1 MERAMKTPALLA
13 ALAALAFA
21 APAGAQES
29 GGVPL
34 APGAIGGPVG
44 LARPLPFVQTFITAH
59 DVQGGM
65 SAASRQSLHQNMI
78 TRLRGDPGYLAG
90 FSGGMPLA
98 PSRQPPPPDPEF
110 FDFPGGGGGHH
121 HHRQPIIINQGP
133 VAIAVGDGN
142 VIQQQSAS
150 GPGPIAQQQVAT
162 LPGGKT
168 IGGGAVN
175 VVTGSGNI
183 IQQAPGAH

>member
-1 MERAMKTPALLA
+1 MKTPALLA

-21 APAGAQES
+21 VPAGAQDS
-29 GGVPL
+29 GGVRL

-44 LARPLPFVQTFITAH
+44 LARPLPFVQTLITAH

-65 SAASRQSLHQNMI
+65 SAADRQSLHQDMI
-78 TRLRGDPGYLAG
+78 SRLRGDPGYLAG

-98 PSRQPPPPDPEF
+98 PSRQPPPPDPGF
-110 FDFPGGGGGHH
+110 FDFPGGGRH
-121 HHRQPIIINQGP
+121 HHRQPVIINQGP

-142 VIQQQSAS
+142 VIQQQTAS
-150 GPGPIAQQQVAT
+150 GPGPIAQQQVAN
-162 LPGGKT
+162 LPGGKAA
-168 IGGGAVN
+168 GGGAVN

-183 IQQAPGAH
+183 IQQAPKVR